1 MLHSLSG
8 NVLCCTMVS
17 DMARALSSAG
27 CSQAPELP
35 AQGQG
40 GAPCAPPVEV
50 QHPLFEALGIKL
62 FDQAFNPEWPLYSAD
77 YVDWLHVAWRL
88 KYQVRVIATQ
98 NSCGWCQGGVNAGA
112 AQQRVLPLSV
122 GDVVMLSCS
131 AANMLT

>member
-1 MLHSLSG
+1 MRP
-8 NVLCCTMVS
+8 LCCIRCLETFFA
-17 DMARALSSAG
+17 ARWCLTWRVRCPLLVAVKRQNYQHRAKVV
-27 CSQAPELP
+27 
-35 AQGQG
+35 
-40 GAPCAPPVEV
+40 PVEV